1 MGQDTNMKK
10 LILLFAL
17 VTAMVAMT
25 GCSKA
30 GGNEPVKEGD
40 YTAQPG
46 PPGGGAKK

>member
-1 MGQDTNMKK
+1 MKK

-17 VTAMVAMT
+17 AATLVAVS
-25 GCSKA
+25 GCSNA